1 MGAVALGFRM
11 LTIMTYVETWT
22 FALVILAG
30 ALQGGGLGWAW
41 AKAKRNA
48 RAADQELEGAIAGEH
63 GHKGSWEEFDYM
75 KEHQKSARA
84 QDALDAYKV
93 QGVLVLT
100 GIVAGVA
107 AGALPL
113 MAS

>member
-1 MGAVALGFRM
+1 
-11 LTIMTYVETWT
+11 
-22 FALVILAG
+22 
-30 ALQGGGLGWAW
+30 
-41 AKAKRNA
+41 
-48 RAADQELEGAIAGEH
+48 
-63 GHKGSWEEFDYM
+63 M